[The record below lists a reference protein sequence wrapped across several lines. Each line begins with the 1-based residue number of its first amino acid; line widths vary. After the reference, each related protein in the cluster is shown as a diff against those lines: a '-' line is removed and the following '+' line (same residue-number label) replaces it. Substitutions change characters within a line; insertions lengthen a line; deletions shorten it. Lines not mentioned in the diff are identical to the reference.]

1 MEMKQFNF
9 FLVSKDRKI
18 MAIKSI
24 KSNKKNL
31 ALTLFYYLSREIWLD
46 NSKKLMFMDQS
57 RFYIFSHAR
66 EFKDV

>member
-9 FLVSKDRKI
+9 FLFSKDRKI
-18 MAIKSI
+18 ITIKSI

-46 NSKKLMFMDQS
+46 NSKKLMIMDQS